1 MKKDL
6 INDCI
11 KKLQNDT
18 DYVDLEKVAEL
29 LQLIPVEKLK
39 SFLGIKLTDLEILR
53 KLSQNVTDEDRELFD
68 KVYHNLLFPLFKDTA
83 EKTRVNFLELR
94 DNGWYTESEV
104 SKYIEGSL
112 QNFVQKKMRPYLE
125 DLGYEIITYSPSY
138 LVKISWEN

>member
-18 DYVDLEKVAEL
+18 DYVDLETVAEL

-94 DNGWYTESEV
+94 DNGWYTKSEV

-125 DLGYEIITYSPSY
+125 DLGYEIITYNPSY